1 MVLIFVLIIFT
12 TDGVSDTITTL
23 GFDMPSLL
31 IAFPRQFIAAR
42 IGLTDLEKIMKGR
55 FSQPAQQQHQQ
66 KTDLDARFNILA
78 HQHSH
83 VHRNIRIPSLV

>member
-23 GFDMPSLL
+23 GFGMPSLL

-42 IGLTDLEKIMKGR
+42 IGLTDLEKNMKGR
-55 FSQPAQQQHQQ
+55 LSQQAQQLKKQ
-66 KTDLDARFNILA
+66 T
-78 HQHSH
+78 
-83 VHRNIRIPSLV
+83 